1 MKTFKAYMLTEGS
14 STGATDMEQYIVIA
28 FNGGYDKAPD
38 TFGVKKE
45 RYEASRK
52 IAENI
57 AEDIRSKI
65 KVPPNSMIHFGKGNG
80 KMISWWEGSGTPK
93 TDLYSSRG
101 NANISLK
108 QQGGSQVMSGLAGET
123 RSTFRAS
130 VKYMGDKAPGD
141 VEKLINDLESVLT
154 KIMVQGNI
162 NNIAAAVKSKI
173 IPQRQDI
180 KTTSGKDI
188 TVVIDKKKYEE
199 EMKQFVDW
207 KKKMKELQPFFQNYF
222 QTNKEFAKYFVYEAA
237 TGETKF
243 SPDKFAYAN
252 WVVEFDSKTGTKNKI
267 NSLSDGKGIPSAY
280 CESLANKV
288 KIRISPKTPT
298 GSKVT
303 TQGMGSSSGSFRLD
317 IKENFATF
325 MENETKVFT
334 ESLLLTE
341 ENLDEITLFGK
352 IKNWFKEIF
361 VKVWGKVKAL
371 VKKGLEYVLDFFEYE
386 PKIVRTSG
394 LELFGY
400 K

>member
-317 IKENFATF
+317 IRENFATF

-394 LELFGY
+394 LELFGF

>member
-65 KVPPNSMIHFGKGNG
+65 KVPTNSMIHFGKGNG

-317 IKENFATF
+317 IRENFATF

>member
-1 MKTFKAYMLTEGS
+1 MKTFSAYMLTEGS
-14 STGATDMEQYIVIA
+14 STGATDMEQHIVIA

-252 WVVEFDSKTGTKNKI
+252 WVVEFDPKTGTKNKI

-317 IKENFATF
+317 IRENFATF

>member
-1 MKTFKAYMLTEGS
+1 MKTFKTYLEEGGS

-28 FNGGYDKAPD
+28 FNGGYEKAPD

-45 RYEASRK
+45 KYEASRK

-80 KMISWWEGSGTPK
+80 KMVKWWEGNPTPK
-93 TDLYSSRG
+93 TDLYSSKG
-101 NANISLK
+101 NVNISLK

-123 RSTFRAS
+123 RSTFRAA
-130 VKYMGDKAPGD
+130 VKYMGDKAPD
-141 VEKLINDLESVLT
+141 DIEKLISDLEPVLT
-154 KIMVQGNI
+154 KITVQGNI
-162 NNIAAAVKSKI
+162 NSMAAAVKSKI

-180 KTTSGKDI
+180 KTTSKKDI

-207 KKKMKELQPFFQNYF
+207 KQKMKELQPFFQNYF

-243 SPDKFAYAN
+243 SPDKFAYSN
-252 WVVEFDSKTGTKNKI
+252 WVVEFDPKTGTKNKI
-267 NSLSDGKGIPSAY
+267 NRLSDGKGIPSAY
-280 CESLANKV
+280 CESLAKKV

-298 GSKVT
+298 GSKVNA
-303 TQGMGSSSGSFRLD
+303 QGMGSSSGSFRLD
-317 IKENFATF
+317 LKENFTTF
-325 MENETKVFT
+325 MEKETKGFY

>member
-162 NNIAAAVKSKI
+162 NNIAAAECSTLNHSSSKK
-173 IPQRQDI
+173 R
-180 KTTSGKDI
+180 
-188 TVVIDKKKYEE
+188 
-199 EMKQFVDW
+199 
-207 KKKMKELQPFFQNYF
+207 
-222 QTNKEFAKYFVYEAA
+222 
-237 TGETKF
+237 
-243 SPDKFAYAN
+243 
-252 WVVEFDSKTGTKNKI
+252 
-267 NSLSDGKGIPSAY
+267 
-280 CESLANKV
+280 
-288 KIRISPKTPT
+288 TPT
-298 GSKVT
+298 
-303 TQGMGSSSGSFRLD
+303 
-317 IKENFATF
+317 
-325 MENETKVFT
+325 
-334 ESLLLTE
+334 
-341 ENLDEITLFGK
+341 
-352 IKNWFKEIF
+352 
-361 VKVWGKVKAL
+361 
-371 VKKGLEYVLDFFEYE
+371 
-386 PKIVRTSG
+386 
-394 LELFGY
+394 
-400 K
+400 

>member
-65 KVPPNSMIHFGKGNG
+65 KVPTNSMIHFGKGNG

-243 SPDKFAYAN
+243 LPDKFAYAN

-267 NSLSDGKGIPSAY
+267 NSF
-280 CESLANKV
+280 
-288 KIRISPKTPT
+288 IRWERYPICI
-298 GSKVT
+298 
-303 TQGMGSSSGSFRLD
+303 L
-317 IKENFATF
+317 
-325 MENETKVFT
+325 
-334 ESLLLTE
+334 
-341 ENLDEITLFGK
+341 
-352 IKNWFKEIF
+352 
-361 VKVWGKVKAL
+361 
-371 VKKGLEYVLDFFEYE
+371 
-386 PKIVRTSG
+386 
-394 LELFGY
+394 
-400 K
+400 

>member
-1 MKTFKAYMLTEGS
+1 MKLVA
-14 STGATDMEQYIVIA
+14 
-28 FNGGYDKAPD
+28 
-38 TFGVKKE
+38 
-45 RYEASRK
+45 K

-65 KVPPNSMIHFGKGNG
+65 KVPTNSMIHFGKGNG

-243 SPDKFAYAN
+243 LPDKFAYAN
-252 WVVEFDSKTGTKNKI
+252 WVVEFDPKTGTKK
-267 NSLSDGKGIPSAY
+267 
-280 CESLANKV
+280 
-288 KIRISPKTPT
+288 
-298 GSKVT
+298 
-303 TQGMGSSSGSFRLD
+303 
-317 IKENFATF
+317 
-325 MENETKVFT
+325 
-334 ESLLLTE
+334 
-341 ENLDEITLFGK
+341 
-352 IKNWFKEIF
+352 
-361 VKVWGKVKAL
+361 
-371 VKKGLEYVLDFFEYE
+371 
-386 PKIVRTSG
+386 
-394 LELFGY
+394 
-400 K
+400 

>member
-65 KVPPNSMIHFGKGNG
+65 KVPTNSMIHFGKGNG

-243 SPDKFAYAN
+243 LPDKFAYAN
-252 WVVEFDSKTGTKNKI
+252 WVVEFDPKTGTKNKI

-317 IKENFATF
+317 IRENFATF

>member
-243 SPDKFAYAN
+243 LPDKFAYAN

-317 IKENFATF
+317 IRENFATF

>member
-1 MKTFKAYMLTEGS
+1 MLTEGS

-288 KIRISPKTPT
+288 TIRISPKTPT

-317 IKENFATF
+317 IRENFATF

>member
-317 IKENFATF
+317 IRENFATF